1 MHIHT
6 HIHTL
11 MHTHTLQEHLSPLRE
26 LNACLIS
33 FLSLLLLSIFA
44 FLYPPHHSALH
55 PFPCRRYCSEINLL
69 YSQHLLS
76 LLAPCATSLF

>member
-55 PFPCRRYCSEINLL
+55 PFPAGDTVLKLICCTPN
-69 YSQHLLS
+69 
-76 LLAPCATSLF
+76 TSCPF